1 MNRRSLAK
9 ECAEILEHTKQ
20 FSDAA
25 ALYEMGGYYDKAAY
39 LYIKLKNWSKI
50 GELLP
55 NISSP
60 KIQLQYAKAKEGDG
74 KYRDAVAAYAA
85 ARDFDNAVRV
95 HLDHLNDPEAAV
107 KIVKETR
114 STEGAKLVAKFFLRL
129 GDFNSAIQ
137 FLVMSK
143 CVDEAFQLAQQHG
156 KMALFADIVGEEA
169 SPEDFNSMAL
179 HFEAEKNSLQV
190 SYETGLILLFMKCF
204 DT

>member
-1 MNRRSLAK
+1 
-9 ECAEILEHTKQ
+9 
-20 FSDAA
+20 
-25 ALYEMGGYYDKAAY
+25 MGGYFDKAAY

-107 KIVKETR
+107 RIVKETR
-114 STEGAKLVAKFFLRL
+114 SAEGAKLVAKFFLRL

-137 FLVMSK
+137 FLVSGDDCEQFYYK
-143 CVDEAFQLAQQHG
+143 
-156 KMALFADIVGEEA
+156 I
-169 SPEDFNSMAL
+169 
-179 HFEAEKNSLQV
+179 
-190 SYETGLILLFMKCF
+190 
-204 DT
+204 